1 MWEYDKNVLSFV
13 ERKKKRIYEFLA
25 ALRVTSLLTRRF
37 KGSHFYPLSFHARY
51 ARTVHLNPV
60 FLIEA
65 SIPATIHVQ
74 RALSPLFSRAFALSF
89 EKYFYVQPYLSFT
102 RLGTGSRNSFV
113 DLRFKSRL
121 RGNGAA
127 SVSAFFFFFFWPTN
141 ISHPLRIKVELLP
154 FDVREKSSLVSG
166 GWRSRS
172 LRFYESHLAGN
183 TSGLIAP
190 SGPSPGGSWS
200 AESASRLY
208 KDISK
213 TSCWHSTC
221 TGIIV
226 SNQRKKQILNTINVD
241 RYPNIRGKY

>member
-1 MWEYDKNVLSFV
+1 MDKKRLLIKYVRIRQKCSLFRR
-13 ERKKKRIYEFLA
+13 EKKKRIYEFLA

-113 DLRFKSRL
+113 DLRFKNRL

-127 SVSAFFFFFFWPTN
+127 SVSAFFFFFFLADEYIASSSN
-141 ISHPLRIKVELLP
+141 
-154 FDVREKSSLVSG
+154 KS
-166 GWRSRS
+166 
-172 LRFYESHLAGN
+172 
-183 TSGLIAP
+183 
-190 SGPSPGGSWS
+190 
-200 AESASRLY
+200 
-208 KDISK
+208 
-213 TSCWHSTC
+213 
-221 TGIIV
+221 
-226 SNQRKKQILNTINVD
+226 
-241 RYPNIRGKY
+241 

>member
-121 RGNGAA
+121 RGNGFCL
-127 SVSAFFFFFFWPTN
+127 FFFFLADEYIASSSNKSWITTVWRAREVVSRVRWLAFSFPSFLRVTPCRKHFRLN
-141 ISHPLRIKVELLP
+141 CSFRTLPRRLVKRRISIE
-154 FDVREKSSLVSG
+154 
-166 GWRSRS
+166 
-172 LRFYESHLAGN
+172 A
-183 TSGLIAP
+183 I
-190 SGPSPGGSWS
+190 
-200 AESASRLY
+200 
-208 KDISK
+208 
-213 TSCWHSTC
+213 
-221 TGIIV
+221 
-226 SNQRKKQILNTINVD
+226 
-241 RYPNIRGKY
+241 

>member
-127 SVSAFFFFFFWPTN
+127 SVSAFFFFFFLADEYIASSSNKSWITTVWRAREVVSRVRWLAFSFPSFLRVTPCRKHFRLN
-141 ISHPLRIKVELLP
+141 CSFRTLPRRLVKRRISIE
-154 FDVREKSSLVSG
+154 
-166 GWRSRS
+166 
-172 LRFYESHLAGN
+172 A
-183 TSGLIAP
+183 I
-190 SGPSPGGSWS
+190 
-200 AESASRLY
+200 
-208 KDISK
+208 
-213 TSCWHSTC
+213 
-221 TGIIV
+221 
-226 SNQRKKQILNTINVD
+226 
-241 RYPNIRGKY
+241 